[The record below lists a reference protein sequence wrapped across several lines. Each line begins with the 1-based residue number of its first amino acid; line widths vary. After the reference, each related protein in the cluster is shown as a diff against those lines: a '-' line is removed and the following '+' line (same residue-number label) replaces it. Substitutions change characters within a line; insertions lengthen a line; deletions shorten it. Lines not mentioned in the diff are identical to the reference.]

1 MSWTQV
7 YVTGLSQT
15 ASPSD
20 EDLEGLLD
28 GWYDLSSDSD
38 LLWAGPGTTLV
49 KRDKDSGV
57 CRGFAFLAFFSMQ
70 GASIAVDRIN
80 NGVPRG
86 DTRGVQLQAELSKP
100 KTKTKKAPAGQP
112 GADHSDIRLRHKRK
126 APVRKHPVLVSSD
139 KKRTGLGNKTV

>member
-15 ASPSD
+15 AAPSD
-20 EDLEGLLD
+20 EDLEGLLEA
-28 GWYDLSSDSD
+28 WYDLSSDSD
-38 LLWAGPGTTLV
+38 IMWAGPGTTLV

-70 GASIAVDRIN
+70 GASLAVDRIN

-86 DTRGVQLQAELSKP
+86 DTQGVQLHAELSK
-100 KTKTKKAPAGQP
+100 TKTKAKKEQAGQA

-126 APVRKHPVLVSSD
+126 APVRKHPVLISSD
-139 KKRTGLGNKTV
+139 KTKTGLGNKTR